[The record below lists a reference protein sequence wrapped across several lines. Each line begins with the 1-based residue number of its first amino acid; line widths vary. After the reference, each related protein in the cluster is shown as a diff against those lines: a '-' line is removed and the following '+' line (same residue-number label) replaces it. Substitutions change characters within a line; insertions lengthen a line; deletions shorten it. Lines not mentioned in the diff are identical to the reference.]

1 MRYFLLLLPL
11 VYLGC
16 QTKQEVPTSNEILT
30 ESINTHDPNG
40 KWATANFGVYIQEP
54 RIGNAKRYSE
64 VKLNNSEDSFKLKRN
79 RDENV
84 STHVVDKQGVSITYL
99 NDKIETDSIVINK
112 YRLNPDRNKGYQRF
126 YKVLLGLPMSLNNNQ
141 IKVDN
146 KVEESIFNK
155 EKAYK
160 LSFVFDEPLFSKHW
174 NVFFSKETKEII
186 GLEMIFPEDPTKGE
200 RLIFEEQFIINDSI
214 VIPRI
219 RHWKEL
225 NGKYSGSD
233 IIIEKLEPQ

>member
-1 MRYFLLLLPL
+1 MRYFSILLLF
-11 VYLGC
+11 VALGC

-40 KWATANFGVYIQEP
+40 KWNTANFGVYIQEP

-64 VKLNNSEDSFKLKRN
+64 VKLNISQNSFELKRN

-84 STHVVDKQGVSITYL
+84 STHIVNTQGTSMTYL
-99 NDKIETDSIVINK
+99 NDKIETDSIVIKK
-112 YRLNPDRNKGYQRF
+112 YRLSPDRNKGYQRF
-126 YKVLLGLPMSLNNNQ
+126 YKVLLGLPMSLNNDQ

-160 LSFVFDEPLFSKHW
+160 LSFVFDEPLFSRHW
-174 NVFFSKETKEII
+174 NVFFSKETKKII

-200 RLIFEEQFIINDSI
+200 RLIFEEEFTINNSI

-225 NGKYSGSD
+225 NGNYSGSD
-233 IIIEKLEPQ
+233 IIIKEL